1 MTQSMHCPEVLLL
14 RKNDYYTTKM
24 HFLKNYCFRSMLKNL
39 TKVYFCFQLEKE
51 REVSTPAGLNN
62 AISMLETKK
71 SNLESRIETLRSELK
86 DLTKEKIEI
95 DDKTEQFSQQIQILK
110 SENENQES
118 TLAEDEKLLLE
129 KLQVENFPK
138 YNILII

>member
-1 MTQSMHCPEVLLL
+1 
-14 RKNDYYTTKM
+14 
-24 HFLKNYCFRSMLKNL
+24 
-39 TKVYFCFQLEKE
+39 
-51 REVSTPAGLNN
+51 
-62 AISMLETKK
+62 MLETKK
-71 SNLESRIETLRSELK
+71 SNLELRIETLRSELK

-110 SENENQES
+110 SENEHQES

>member
-1 MTQSMHCPEVLLL
+1 
-14 RKNDYYTTKM
+14 
-24 HFLKNYCFRSMLKNL
+24 
-39 TKVYFCFQLEKE
+39 
-51 REVSTPAGLNN
+51 
-62 AISMLETKK
+62 
-71 SNLESRIETLRSELK
+71 LK

-110 SENENQES
+110 SENESQES

>member
-1 MTQSMHCPEVLLL
+1 
-14 RKNDYYTTKM
+14 
-24 HFLKNYCFRSMLKNL
+24 
-39 TKVYFCFQLEKE
+39 
-51 REVSTPAGLNN
+51 
-62 AISMLETKK
+62 MLETKK

-110 SENENQES
+110 SANENQES

>member
-1 MTQSMHCPEVLLL
+1 
-14 RKNDYYTTKM
+14 
-24 HFLKNYCFRSMLKNL
+24 
-39 TKVYFCFQLEKE
+39 
-51 REVSTPAGLNN
+51 
-62 AISMLETKK
+62 
-71 SNLESRIETLRSELK
+71 LK

-95 DDKTEQFSQQIQILK
+95 DDKTEQFSQQIKILK

>member
-1 MTQSMHCPEVLLL
+1 
-14 RKNDYYTTKM
+14 
-24 HFLKNYCFRSMLKNL
+24 
-39 TKVYFCFQLEKE
+39 
-51 REVSTPAGLNN
+51 
-62 AISMLETKK
+62 MLETKK

-110 SENENQES
+110 SANENQES

-138 YNILII
+138 YNISII

>member
-1 MTQSMHCPEVLLL
+1 MIAHYDNVVHNKDAFFEKLLFSFNA
-14 RKNDYYTTKM
+14 K
-24 HFLKNYCFRSMLKNL
+24 
-39 TKVYFCFQLEKE
+39 KVCFCFQLEKE

-95 DDKTEQFSQQIQILK
+95 DDKTEQFSQQIKILK
-110 SENENQES
+110 SENDNQES

>member
-1 MTQSMHCPEVLLL
+1 
-14 RKNDYYTTKM
+14 
-24 HFLKNYCFRSMLKNL
+24 
-39 TKVYFCFQLEKE
+39 
-51 REVSTPAGLNN
+51 
-62 AISMLETKK
+62 
-71 SNLESRIETLRSELK
+71 LK

-138 YNILII
+138 NNILII